1 MGKIKLA
8 IVPGAACGGC
18 DVAIANLGMK
28 LLEASELIDIVFWPT
43 VADFKMEDLKSID
56 NIDIGVFLGSIR
68 LEEHVERVKLLR
80 EKSKY
85 VVAFGTCAIY
95 GGLFGLGNVA
105 SREELLRKVYLNTPS
120 TDNPEEK
127 IPAQKTVID
136 GIDITPP
143 ALTEW
148 NLPLNRIIN
157 VDLYVQ
163 GCPPIE
169 DSINHFY
176 EILVDYVTKN
186 KPIERGLAIPGIK
199 TLCDICP
206 REKPEKM
213 VISKFKRVH
222 EEKLDENLCFLA
234 QGVICLG
241 PITVAGCGAACISV
255 NMPCRGCFGPPPDIL
270 DRAGK
275 FISTIASLVE
285 IDKEKELSDEELMK
299 KVQEIVDPLGTFNRF
314 TFSSGIIDKKQE
326 DAEK

>member
-1 MGKIKLA
+1 MEKIKVA

-18 DVAIANLGMK
+18 DVALANLGEK
-28 LLEASELIDIVFWPT
+28 LLEATELIDIVFWPT
-43 VADFKMEDLKSID
+43 VADFKIEDLEAVQSID
-56 NIDIGVFLGSIR
+56 VGIFLGSIR
-68 LEEHVERVKLLR
+68 LEDHVKKAKLLR
-80 EKSKY
+80 EKAKY

-95 GGLFGLGNVA
+95 GGLFGLGNLA
-105 SREELLRKVYLNTPS
+105 TREEILKKVYLDTPS

-127 IPAQKTVID
+127 LPAQKVKID
-136 GIDITPP
+136 GVDITPP

-148 NLPLNRIIN
+148 NMPLNKVIN

-163 GCPPIE
+163 GCPPIK

-176 EILVDYVTKN
+176 EILASYASER
-186 KPIERGLAIPGIK
+186 KPIEKGLTIPGVK

-206 REKPEKM
+206 REKPEKI
-213 VISKFKRVH
+213 VIKSFKRVH
-222 EEKLDENLCFLA
+222 EGKIDENLCFLA
-234 QGVICLG
+234 QGIICLG

-275 FISTIASLVE
+275 FISTIASLVK
-285 IDKEKELSDEELMK
+285 IDKEKELSDEELIRI
-299 KVQEIVDPLGTFNRF
+299 VQEIADPVGTFHRF

-326 DAEK
+326 DV